1 MVKNNFF
8 QPLIRCSHLWLL
20 PIFLAFSLLSPA
32 AASATVFAAETTTA
46 DTSAAK
52 SAGTTES
59 TAVAALEDGAYVKG
73 EVLVT
78 VAAPKRTVL
87 AKKGL
92 VPFDEEMTVEKSWGF
107 GDAVVLSSTKEQ
119 AVFLG
124 DKNLYISLISS
135 DKYSTQE
142 LMGLLSGQA
151 YVVSVEP
158 NRYRQKMSLT
168 NDTFSGQQWYLD
180 GGGNFTTKS
189 QGIHYTKNTSSSKK
203 PVVAVADTGIDYTHE
218 DLKEHMWKNTYSALE
233 GTYGYDFGDDDNDP
247 MDEEGHG
254 THCAGIIGAVTD
266 NAAGIAGVGGDV
278 ELMALKIFNQ
288 KGEAEDAAIIDAF
301 HYIYQAMQLGVNIT
315 AVNCSWGGGNSA
327 SAMETLIN
335 KIGQQGALFLF
346 AAGNDGTNQDTIN
359 VSQKECPYDLS
370 SDYVITV
377 GASDTTDKAAYF
389 SDYGQNSVDIF
400 APGSQMFSTV
410 SEPGFLPDIYTE
422 EERKTKTSIFSSG
435 EEDSVT
441 LHTPA
446 SLNLP
451 YSWVTY
457 GAFTHSSEDFYGN
470 KESGSFYIAFRS
482 ASWRRE
488 VTFSAYLDVSE
499 FSLNPLN
506 SYFVSC
512 NYSTDERGVSAR
524 EWAHFSRRVSTSD
537 FVTVD
542 GKQYLRLFSIIGDLF
557 TTTGFYIDQIA
568 VSSAN
573 PSEDSL
579 VKYDYMDGTSMAAPV
594 VSGAVAALSALFPQ
608 DSAYQRR
615 ARLMSCVRTVPDL
628 TYKCKTGGIVDM
640 SLFATS
646 ATVDNPATPS
656 VSDPEDNTGNKG
668 NTTTS
673 KIAVTKVM
681 LNKKSATLRYKK
693 KLKLKASVS
702 PANASNKAVKWS
714 VSKTKYAKVSQK
726 GVVKAKK
733 KGIGHMVKVYAAA
746 KDGSKK
752 RAVCKVK
759 IKR

>member
-1 MVKNNFF
+1 MIKNNFF
-8 QPLIRCSHLWLL
+8 QSLMRCSHLWLL
-20 PIFLAFSLLSPA
+20 PIFLTFSLLSPA
-32 AASATVFAAETTTA
+32 TAPAALAAGEAAPGTGTTG
-46 DTSAAK
+46 DISVSESAAV
-52 SAGTTES
+52 E
-59 TAVAALEDGAYVKG
+59 LEDDAYVNG

-78 VAAPKRTVL
+78 IAAPKRTVL
-87 AKKGL
+87 AKKGF
-92 VPFDEEMTVEKSWGF
+92 VPFNEEMNVEKSWNF

-119 AVFLG
+119 AAFLE

-142 LMGLLSGQA
+142 LIKLLSGQA
-151 YVVSVEP
+151 YVVSAEP

-168 NDTFSGQQWYLD
+168 DDTFSGQQWYLD
-180 GGGNFTTKS
+180 GGGDFTTES
-189 QGIHYTKNTSSSKK
+189 QGIRYTKNISASKK

-218 DLKEHMWKNTYSALE
+218 DLKEHMWKNTYSALA

-288 KGEAEDAAIIDAF
+288 KDTAEDAAIIDAF
-301 HYIYQAMQLGVNIT
+301 DYIYRAMQLGVNIT
-315 AVNCSWGGGNSA
+315 AVNCSWGGGYSSN
-327 SAMETLIN
+327 AMKTLID
-335 KIGQQGALFLF
+335 KIGRQGALFLF
-346 AAGNDGTNQDTIN
+346 AAGNDGTNQDIIN
-359 VSQKECPYDLS
+359 VSQKECPYDLT

-389 SDYGQNSVDIF
+389 SDYGKNSVDIF
-400 APGSQMFSTV
+400 APGTQMFSTV
-410 SEPGFLPDIYTE
+410 NEAGFLPNVYTDE
-422 EERKTKTSIFSSG
+422 ELESKTSIFSSG
-435 EEDSVT
+435 EDGSAS
-441 LHTPA
+441 LYTPA
-446 SLNLP
+446 DLKLSHP
-451 YSWVTY
+451 WVTY
-457 GAFTHSSEDFYGN
+457 GTFSHSSEDFYGN
-470 KESGSFYIAFRS
+470 KESGSFYVPFQSS
-482 ASWRRE
+482 AWQRE
-488 VTFSAYLDVSE
+488 VTFSAYLDISELSMNSLTSYYVSI
-499 FSLNPLN
+499 
-506 SYFVSC
+506 
-512 NYSTDERGVSAR
+512 NYSVDEKTTSAR
-524 EWAHFSRRVSTSD
+524 EWVHFSRRTSTSD

-542 GKQYLRLFSIIGDLF
+542 GKRYLRLFSVIGNLF
-557 TTTGFYIDQIA
+557 THTGFYIDQIA
-568 VSSAN
+568 ISSPN

-579 VKYDYMDGTSMAAPV
+579 VKYDYMDGTSMAAPI
-594 VSGAVAALSALFPQ
+594 VSGAVAVLSALFPQ

-615 ARLMSCVRTVPDL
+615 ARLLSCVRAVPDL
-628 TYKCKTGGIVDM
+628 TYKCRTGGIVDM
-640 SLFATS
+640 SLFAAS
-646 ATVDNPATPS
+646 ATVDEPS
-656 VSDPEDNTGNKG
+656 NSAISDPEDNTGNKG

-673 KIAVTKVM
+673 KIAVTKVK

-726 GVVKAKK
+726 GVVTAKK
-733 KGIGHMVKVYAAA
+733 KGIGHTVKVYAAA